1 MLAAPRT
8 FRGAD
13 AAITRFANQY
23 LKEHHSSYAD
33 LVCPPDLLR
42 AIRSWEEGEP
52 LPDFD
57 FLPPVALTEA
67 EIAGRRGGRRGWCG
81 CLGGG
86 LMLEAVRGVAV

>member
-42 AIRSWEEGEP
+42 AIRSWEEGDP

-57 FLPPVALTEA
+57 LPTPVALTEA
-67 EIAGRRGGRRGWCG
+67 EIARQ
-81 CLGGG
+81 
-86 LMLEAVRGVAV
+86 EALRKALSAGSDSD

>member
-67 EIAGRRGGRRGWCG
+67 EIAGQRGGRRGWCG